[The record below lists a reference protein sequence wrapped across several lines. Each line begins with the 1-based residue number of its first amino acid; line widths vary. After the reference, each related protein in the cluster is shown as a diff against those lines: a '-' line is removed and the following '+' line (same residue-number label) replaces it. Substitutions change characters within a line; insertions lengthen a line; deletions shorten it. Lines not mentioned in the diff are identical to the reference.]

1 LRKISA
7 GASSTFNRNS
17 GVLIDSACNRMAAD
31 RISAS
36 VAGVKAGMSFLNC
49 LCLVLMKMADYP
61 VQPSI
66 NSGGGDKHAF

>member
-1 LRKISA
+1 
-7 GASSTFNRNS
+7 
-17 GVLIDSACNRMAAD
+17 MAAD